1 MLIKKTQQL
10 LSANEPIIGYTK
22 DQKFNALI
30 EIKCNFCLRQMSY
43 ELILIIFRDILY
55 NYNELSENQTNFLNI
70 IR

>member
-30 EIKCNFCLRQMSY
+30 EIKCNLCLRQMSY
-43 ELILIIFRDILY
+43 ELILIILEIY
-55 NYNELSENQTNFLNI
+55 CTTTMNYPKTKKIS
-70 IR
+70 